1 MQAII
6 LAAGMGKR
14 LKELTRDN
22 TKCMVKVNGVTLI
35 ERMLKQLD
43 KLNLSKVVIVVGY
56 EGKKLINYIGGL
68 KIDTPITFIDNPVYY
83 KTNNIYSLSLAKEYL
98 CMEDTILLESDLIF
112 EDDVLKELVEDER
125 DTLALV
131 DKYESWMDGTVIKI
145 DDQDHI
151 QEFIPGKKFIFEDIP
166 Y

>member
-56 EGKKLINYIGGL
+56 EGKKLINYIRW
-68 KIDTPITFIDNPVYY
+68 IEDRYSYYVY
-83 KTNNIYSLSLAKEYL
+83 
-98 CMEDTILLESDLIF
+98 
-112 EDDVLKELVEDER
+112 
-125 DTLALV
+125 
-131 DKYESWMDGTVIKI
+131 
-145 DDQDHI
+145 
-151 QEFIPGKKFIFEDIP
+151 
-166 Y
+166 

>member
-68 KIDTPITFIDNPVYY
+68 KIDFACKRIFVHGRYNFIRVR
-83 KTNNIYSLSLAKEYL
+83 
-98 CMEDTILLESDLIF
+98 F
-112 EDDVLKELVEDER
+112 
-125 DTLALV
+125 
-131 DKYESWMDGTVIKI
+131 
-145 DDQDHI
+145 
-151 QEFIPGKKFIFEDIP
+151 DI
-166 Y
+166 

>member
-43 KLNLSKVVIVVGY
+43 RKSVV
-56 EGKKLINYIGGL
+56 
-68 KIDTPITFIDNPVYY
+68 
-83 KTNNIYSLSLAKEYL
+83 
-98 CMEDTILLESDLIF
+98 
-112 EDDVLKELVEDER
+112 
-125 DTLALV
+125 
-131 DKYESWMDGTVIKI
+131 
-145 DDQDHI
+145 
-151 QEFIPGKKFIFEDIP
+151 
-166 Y
+166 

>member
-56 EGKKLINYIGGL
+56 EGKKLINYIM
-68 KIDTPITFIDNPVYY
+68 
-83 KTNNIYSLSLAKEYL
+83 IY
-98 CMEDTILLESDLIF
+98 I
-112 EDDVLKELVEDER
+112 
-125 DTLALV
+125 
-131 DKYESWMDGTVIKI
+131 
-145 DDQDHI
+145 
-151 QEFIPGKKFIFEDIP
+151 
-166 Y
+166 